1 MNRAP
6 ILVSQQ
12 ASGACYA
19 RFLRANRLT
28 IHRNYSFVSGHCFF
42 DAAASS
48 LSQLSQ
54 FRDSQIDARMVRKII
69 ALGFSEAAKNPEIRR
84 IISNV
89 LTDASVHSI
98 PDRDPSSSVNWPDD
112 RNQLEYLLRR
122 ADMHCDINCE
132 VATGSL
138 WKYHGM
144 SRSQMPKPLYS
155 CVVC

>member
-1 MNRAP
+1 
-6 ILVSQQ
+6 
-12 ASGACYA
+12 
-19 RFLRANRLT
+19 
-28 IHRNYSFVSGHCFF
+28 
-42 DAAASS
+42 
-48 LSQLSQ
+48 
-54 FRDSQIDARMVRKII
+54 MVRKII

-122 ADMHCDINCE
+122 VDMHCDINCE

-144 SRSQMPKPLYS
+144 SRSQMPKPSYS
-155 CVVC
+155 CVVCWGSLFFSYRKS